1 MVKFKVKD
9 ISSFLNTWDREIY
22 DLNTVL
28 KTPSYIYI
36 LYIYTL
42 VYFTLSLLMKCRQE
56 TVFEWMI

>member
-28 KTPSYIYI
+28 KKMTKKQKKEQLI
-36 LYIYTL
+36 LRKKEGHTFR
-42 VYFTLSLLMKCRQE
+42 VHK
-56 TVFEWMI
+56 